1 MEKQTLLVEA
11 LQKENI
17 ICRENEPLAG
27 HTGCSASRQ
36 APSS

>member
-17 ICRENEPLAG
+17 ICRENKPLAG
-27 HTGCSASRQ
+27 HTTMKIGGPARV
-36 APSS
+36 